1 MKKILGLGL
10 VALAIILGGVPAF
23 AADMNAAQM
32 VQIDQNG
39 TRNNVD
45 VTSGVINTVDNVTNV
60 GTIATVST
68 VSKVVNVDTVSV
80 VTNVTNVDSV
90 DVVDTVSSVNLGT
103 FTLKDATTGNKAK
116 VFADGAIYVKST
128 AEAGDSKS
136 IYFVSVD
143 VAANT
148 EIDAGTFTV
157 TTGKTF
163 YINNMSLVSSGLATL
178 RIMSGTTEI
187 ARVMTTPSCQTA
199 INPKYQAVTVA
210 EGTIVTLKIK
220 NRETAAMDIVCSL
233 EGSEK

>member
-45 VTSGVINTVDNVTNV
+45 VTSGVINTVDNVADV

-178 RIMSGTTEI
+178 RIMSGAVEI

-210 EGTIVTLKIK
+210 AGTIVTLKIK